1 MRGQMDKH
9 KIGKKGRRME
19 MKGKKKKKK
28 KTTKE
33 DWFLKDKIDSI

>member
-9 KIGKKGRRME
+9 KIGKKGRRKE

-28 KTTKE
+28 TKE

>member
-9 KIGKKGRRME
+9 KIGKKGRRKE

-28 KTTKE
+28 KTKE